1 MGRQNLLIGLV
12 LAASCG
18 FALAARAEMT
28 AVEPDLDGDGKGDP
42 VHIVSWEGP
51 PLVVA
56 DLSSTGKPVTLL
68 RLSSTAP
75 RPELQVGAPGVYKN
89 ACAKGIGAGC
99 EVKEV
104 TLKTEGLIAAFP
116 EASAVLLYLEDGK
129 PQELRL
135 SD

>member
-1 MGRQNLLIGLV
+1 
-12 LAASCG
+12 
-18 FALAARAEMT
+18 MT

-51 PLVVA
+51 PLVAA

-75 RPELQVGAPGVYKN
+75 RPELQVAAPGIYKN
-89 ACAKGIGAGC
+89 ACAKGIGDDQTCDARQ
-99 EVKEV
+99 VK
-104 TLKTEGLIAAFP
+104 LATEGLIAVFP
-116 EASAVLLYLEDGK
+116 EASSVLLYLVDGT